1 MINKLSIKYRI
12 YCMGAFQFV
21 LLLLIS
27 TMALSQMVKIG
38 YELMDIAEEDI
49 PLTKKVTYIIEHQL
63 EQSVMFERVLL
74 KYALRDAFPEEAKEL
89 NELEAKLSKLID
101 KTSLE
106 LTDAKSFSS
115 KAMEVAHSEKAKKA
129 FNAVTNELSAINSQ
143 YQQASAG
150 MKQVI
155 QRLKNE
161 PINKVL
167 KQAHDIEKQED
178 AIEEQLVALL
188 DRIST
193 FTEESALAAEQHEFE
208 AIRLISFVLVGTLI
222 ASLLIAYIICR
233 SIVRPIEDM
242 NSRLQEL
249 AQGEGDL
256 TVRLKDTATDEMGHM
271 AKHFNEFVS
280 RLHTMTTKARSSTM
294 RLFEASGSA
303 LDTMRDTTEKVVQ
316 QRAETEMVATAIE
329 EMAATSKEVSSNT
342 SAASTATQNIREQL
356 NTAKSLSAQ
365 NHDDISE
372 LVTEIQQTSG
382 VIEALL
388 VETNNI
394 SSVLESIQS
403 ISEQTN
409 LLALNAAI
417 EAARAGESG
426 RGFAVVADEVR
437 TLAKRTQDSTG
448 DIEGLLSRLKNEAD
462 NAVASMAKGQNKAA
476 EVMEKSDAVTSSLDA
491 AYVSAKEVSDLNTQI
506 ATASEEQVH
515 VVVEINQSISNITQ
529 VAEETES
536 GAKSTSEE
544 SQNIAGEAQNLKE
557 VFAGFKV

>member
-1 MINKLSIKYRI
+1 M
-12 YCMGAFQFV
+12 
-21 LLLLIS
+21 
-27 TMALSQMVKIG
+27 
-38 YELMDIAEEDI
+38 
-49 PLTKKVTYIIEHQL
+49 
-63 EQSVMFERVLL
+63 EQSVLFERVLL
-74 KYALRDAFPEEAKEL
+74 KYALRNEFPEEAKGL
-89 NELEAKLSKLID
+89 KELEANLSKLID
-101 KTSLE
+101 KTTLE
-106 LTDAKSFSS
+106 LADAKSFSS
-115 KAMEVAHSEKAKKA
+115 KAIEIAHSEKARKS
-129 FNAVTNELSAINSQ
+129 FTAVISELGVINSQ

-167 KQAHDIEKQED
+167 KQAHDIENQED
-178 AIEEQLVALL
+178 AIEKQLVDLL

-208 AIRLISFVLVGTLI
+208 AIRLISFLLVGVLI
-222 ASLLIAYIICR
+222 ASNFVAYVIGR
-233 SIVRPIEDM
+233 SIVRPIEEM
-242 NSRLQEL
+242 NGRMQEL
-249 AQGEGDL
+249 AQAEGDL

-271 AKHFNEFVS
+271 AKHFNEFIA
-280 RLHTMTTKARSSTM
+280 RLHTMTTKARSSTI
-294 RLFEASGSA
+294 RLFESSGSA
-303 LDTMRDTTEKVVQ
+303 LDTMRDTTEKVAQ
-316 QRAETEMVATAIE
+316 QRMETEMVATAIE

-342 SAASTATQNIREQL
+342 STASTATQNIREQL
-356 NTAKSLSAQ
+356 NNAKTLSSQ

-448 DIEGLLSRLKNEAD
+448 DIENLLSRLKSEAD
-462 NAVASMAKGQNKAA
+462 NAVSSMAKGQDKAA
-476 EVMEKSDAVTSSLDA
+476 EVMEKSDAVTYSLDA

-529 VAEETES
+529 VAEATES

-544 SQNIAGEAQNLKE
+544 SQNIAGEAQNLKQ
-557 VFAGFKV
+557 VFDGFKV